1 MDTKST
7 SSTQLDHDLI
17 ALIRLPLVSIIV
29 LRQVLYFL
37 FGFVLSIIRTCRN
50 LIQFKRQIEIAYLM
64 SCHLIDA
71 WKVKHFPGYPFTR
84 IVFIV
89 LGNQYFDTYG
99 YLHNWKFEVGYGRN
113 FILGLVTGGHITNH
127 LPHSLWA
134 SKEAEGFGEVIY

>member
-7 SSTQLDHDLI
+7 SSTQLDHDLLI

-71 WKVKHFPGYPFTR
+71 QKVKHFPGYSFTR

-89 LGNQYFDTYG
+89 LGNESQTV
-99 YLHNWKFEVGYGRN
+99 WEFEVDYGRN
-113 FILGLVTGGHITNH
+113 FILRLVTGGHITKSFSAYVMDIERGRR
-127 LPHSLWA
+127 LR
-134 SKEAEGFGEVIY
+134 